1 MIDVFQWLS
10 LHSIKLNINITT
22 QMSLTLS
29 ICVLFV
35 LFMLMQLINAAQF
48 SNITFYLSL
57 FAAAVFVTDIVL
69 LKMMYASL

>member
-1 MIDVFQWLS
+1 
-10 LHSIKLNINITT
+10 
-22 QMSLTLS
+22 MSLALF

-35 LFMLMQLINAAQF
+35 LFMLMQLVNGAQF

-57 FAAAVFVTDIVL
+57 FAAALFATDIVL